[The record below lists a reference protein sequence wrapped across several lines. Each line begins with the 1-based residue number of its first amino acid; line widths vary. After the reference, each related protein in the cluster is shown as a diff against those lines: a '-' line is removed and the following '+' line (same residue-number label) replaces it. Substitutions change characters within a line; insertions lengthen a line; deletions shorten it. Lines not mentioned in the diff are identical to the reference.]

1 LEVYSSVDKERL
13 KTSVSAD
20 LSMLTLSDGTTPAH
34 QAENAV
40 KFINEKEE
48 EYIKTMEKSILDGSK
63 KIEFST
69 KADEEEINI
78 DDI

>member
-1 LEVYSSVDKERL
+1 
-13 KTSVSAD
+13 
-20 LSMLTLSDGTTPAH
+20 MLTLSDGSTPAY
-34 QAENAV
+34 QSENAI

-69 KADEEEINI
+69 KADDEEINI